1 MKNNLTVSSALAVG
15 EGYVDKAERF
25 FYFIYQCIELCVC
38 EYESGAHVLAVSSG
52 LIVDRV
58 ESLRGLGWMGVLFK

>member
-1 MKNNLTVSSALAVG
+1 MLTKLK
-15 EGYVDKAERF
+15 DFFFF
-25 FYFIYQCIELCVC
+25 FYQRIELCVC